1 MQMLLPSLFQDL
13 RYAIRQLRH
22 SPGFALTAIATLAL
36 GIGANIIVFSV
47 LNSLVL
53 HPLHFP
59 DASRL
64 FTVQHTQQ
72 GYISLSYPDYKD
84 LRDRNTTFS
93 DLALFH
99 FARFGLQT
107 KDGTQAVWGNEVSG
121 NYFGMLGVRP
131 ALGRLIGPSDDKNP
145 GASPY
150 LVLSYAC
157 WRDRYASDPQIVG
170 KTVQINNHPYT
181 VLGVT
186 AKNFHGTEKFLW
198 PEMYVPVMNEQ
209 QLDGYDWLNNRGDA
223 STWAIGKLKAGVTP
237 EQATENLNTIA
248 VEMTRENPLED
259 DHLQFKLVK
268 PGLVGDVLSGPV
280 HGFLLGMMV
289 LAGLVLLA
297 ACTNLGSLFAARAT
311 DRSRELAIR
320 VAVGAGRTRILRQL
334 VTESVVISVL
344 GGAVGCLLAI
354 VILQALSDW
363 HLSFGVPMQVV
374 VNPDTWVYVF
384 SCLLSLAAGA
394 FFGLIPARQIWRTNP
409 NLAIKNAANTELGK
423 RKWAGRDL
431 LLATQIALC
440 CILVTSSLVALRGL
454 ARAVRSPLG
463 FNPDHVTQAGFDL
476 QMAGYSGDQAVALK
490 RRLLDEV
497 SHLPG
502 VTAAAYANY
511 TPLGPAYASTD
522 AYPPGTT
529 VFKASNGI
537 SSSYFKISPG
547 YIEASGTQ
555 LLAGREFTWND
566 DAKAPSVVIINQVL
580 AHKLFGDKSA
590 VGQYFPSGDA
600 RGQFQV
606 IGVIQD
612 GKYNSL
618 SEDPTPA
625 LFYPILQNGDSTTT
639 LLVRSQRSPQQMA
652 PEILAALHRVDRHLP
667 IYFLSSWQ
675 DQLAMVLFPAR
686 VATAALGVFGALGIL
701 LAVTGIFGLASY
713 TVSRRMRELGIRIAL
728 GASHRQVL
736 GAALRRPIILL
747 TAGSLV
753 GLVAGIAA
761 SRVLSSI
768 VYQAT
773 PNDPIVLAGVALT
786 MLLVGV
792 LATWI
797 PAQRVLHVDPTKVLR
812 QD

>member
-1 MQMLLPSLFQDL
+1 MQTLIPTTFQDL
-13 RYAIRQLRH
+13 RYAIRKLRH
-22 SPGFALTAIATLAL
+22 SPGFALTAIVTLAL
-36 GIGANIIVFSV
+36 GIGANVVVFSV

-53 HPLHFP
+53 HPMHFLN
-59 DASRL
+59 ANRL
-64 FTVQHTQQ
+64 YTVQHTQQ
-72 GYISLSYPDYKD
+72 GYISISYPDYKD

-93 DLALFH
+93 ELALFH
-99 FARFGLQT
+99 FSRFGLQT

-131 ALGRLIGPSDDKNP
+131 AIGRLIVPSDDKNP

-157 WRDRYASDPQIVG
+157 WRDRYASDPHIVG
-170 KTVQINNHPYT
+170 KTLQIDNHPYT
-181 VLGVT
+181 VLGVA
-186 AKNFHGTEKFLW
+186 AKNFHGTERFLW

-209 QLDGYDWLNNRGDA
+209 QLDGYDWLTNRGDA
-223 STWAIGKLKAGVTP
+223 GTWAIGMLKPGVTP
-237 EQATENLNTIA
+237 QQATGNLNTLA
-248 VEMTRENPLED
+248 VEMTRENPVLD

-297 ACTNLGSLFAARAT
+297 ACTNLGSLFAARAA

-320 VAVGAGRTRILRQL
+320 VAVGAGRARILRQL
-334 VTESVVISVL
+334 LTESIVIAVL
-344 GGAVGCLLAI
+344 GGAAGCLLAV

-363 HLSFGVPMQVV
+363 HLSFGIPMQVV
-374 VNPDTWVYVF
+374 VNPDAGVYVF
-384 SCLLSLAAGA
+384 SFFLSLVAGA
-394 FFGLIPARQIWRTNP
+394 FFGLIPARQIWRTDP
-409 NLAIKNAANTELGK
+409 NLAIKNAANTEVAK
-423 RKWAGRDL
+423 RKWSGRDL
-431 LLATQIALC
+431 LLATQIAVC
-440 CILVTSSLVALRGL
+440 CVLVTSSLVALRGL
-454 ARAVRSPLG
+454 TRAIHSPLG

-476 QMAGYSGDQAVALK
+476 RMAGYSGDQAVALN
-490 RRLLDEV
+490 RRLLDQV

-511 TPLGPAYASTD
+511 TPLGPDYSSTSV
-522 AYPPGTT
+522 YPPGTS

-537 SSSYFKISPG
+537 NSSYFKISPR

-555 LLAGREFTWND
+555 LLAGREFTWSDGAN
-566 DAKAPSVVIINQVL
+566 APSVVIINQVL
-580 AHKLFGDKSA
+580 AHKLFGDKPA
-590 VGQYFPSGDA
+590 VGQFFPNSDGK
-600 RGQFQV
+600 GQYQV
-606 IGVIQD
+606 VGVIED
-612 GKYNSL
+612 GKYNTL
-618 SEDPTPA
+618 AEDPTPA
-625 LFYPILQNGDSTTT
+625 IFYPILQNSDSTTT
-639 LLVRSQRSPQQMA
+639 LLVRSQRSPQQMT
-652 PEILAALHRVDRHLP
+652 PEILAAIRSVDRHLP

-686 VATAALGVFGALGIL
+686 VATTALGVFGALGIL

-713 TVSRRMRELGIRIAL
+713 TVSRRMKELGIRVAL

-747 TAGSLV
+747 GAGSLV
-753 GLVAGIAA
+753 GLLAGIAA
-761 SRVLSSI
+761 SRLLASI

-773 PNDPIVLAGVALT
+773 PNDPLVLAGVALT
-786 MLLVGV
+786 MLLVGA

-797 PAQRVLHVDPTKVLR
+797 PARRVLHVDPTNVLR

>member
-1 MQMLLPSLFQDL
+1 MQTFLATLFQDL

-22 SPGFALTAIATLAL
+22 SPGFALTAIVTLAL
-36 GIGANIIVFSV
+36 GIGANVIVFSV

-59 DASRL
+59 DANRL
-64 FTVQHTQQ
+64 YTVQHTQQ
-72 GYISLSYPDYKD
+72 GEISLSYPDYKD

-99 FARFGLQT
+99 FSRFGLQT

-157 WRDRYASDPQIVG
+157 WHDRYASDPQIVG
-170 KTVQINNHPYT
+170 KTVQIDNHPYT

-186 AKNFHGTEKFLW
+186 AKNFHGTERFLW
-198 PEMYVPVMNEQ
+198 PEMFVPVMNEQ
-209 QLDGYDWLNNRGDA
+209 QLDGYDWLHNRGDSGA
-223 STWAIGKLKAGVTP
+223 WSIGRLKPGITP
-237 EQATENLNTIA
+237 QQATGNLNTIA
-248 VEMTRENPLED
+248 AEMAREHPLED
-259 DHLQFKLVK
+259 DQLQFKLVK
-268 PGLVGDVLSGPV
+268 PGLVGDILSGPV

-320 VAVGAGRTRILRQL
+320 VAVGAGRRRILRQL
-334 VTESVVISVL
+334 LTESIVISVL
-344 GGAVGCLLAI
+344 GGVVGCVLAV

-363 HLSFGVPMQVV
+363 RLSFGIPMQVI

-384 SCLLSLAAGA
+384 SCMLSLAAGA
-394 FFGLIPARQIWRTNP
+394 FFGLIPARQIWRTDP
-409 NLAIKNAANTELGK
+409 NLAIKSAANTELGK

-454 ARAVRSPLG
+454 ARAVHSPLG

-476 QMAGYSGDQAVALK
+476 RMAGYSGDQAVAIK

-497 SHLPG
+497 SRLPG
-502 VTAAAYANY
+502 VTAVAYANY
-511 TPLGPAYASTD
+511 TPLAPDYSNTYV
-522 AYPPGTT
+522 YPPGTT
-529 VFKASNGI
+529 TFKASNGI

-547 YIEASGTQ
+547 YIQASGTR
-555 LLAGREFTWND
+555 LLAGRQFTWND

-590 VGQYFPSGDA
+590 VGKYFPKDDGK
-600 RGQFQV
+600 GQFQV
-606 IGVIQD
+606 IGVIEN
-612 GKYNSL
+612 GKYDTL
-618 SEDPTPA
+618 SEDPTA
-625 LFYPILQNGDSTTT
+625 AIFYPILQNGDSTTT
-639 LLVRSQRSPQQMA
+639 LLVRSQRNPQQMA

-667 IYFLSSWQ
+667 IYFLSSWR
-675 DQLAMVLFPAR
+675 DQLSMVLFPAR
-686 VATAALGVFGALGIL
+686 VATAALGIFGALGIL

-713 TVSRRMRELGIRIAL
+713 TVSRRMKELGIRIAL
-728 GASHRQVL
+728 GASHREVL
-736 GAALRRPIILL
+736 GAALRRPILL
-747 TAGSLV
+747 LGAGSLV

-773 PNDPIVLAGVALT
+773 PNAPLVLIGVALT
-786 MLLVGV
+786 MLLVGA

-797 PAQRVLHVDPTKVLR
+797 PALRVLHVDPTKVLR
-812 QD
+812 DE

>member
-1 MQMLLPSLFQDL
+1 MQTFLASLFQDL

-22 SPGFALTAIATLAL
+22 SPGFALTSIVTLAL
-36 GIGANIIVFSV
+36 GIGANVVVFSV

-59 DASRL
+59 DASL
-64 FTVQHTQQ
+64 LYTVQHTQQ
-72 GYISLSYPDYKD
+72 GFISLSYPDYKD

-93 DLALFH
+93 DLALFR
-99 FARFGLQT
+99 FSRFGLQT

-131 ALGRLIGPSDDKNP
+131 VLGRLIGPSDDKNP

-157 WRDRYASDPQIVG
+157 WRDRYAGDPQIVG
-170 KTVQINNHPYT
+170 RTVQIDSHPYT
-181 VLGVT
+181 VLGV
-186 AKNFHGTEKFLW
+186 ASKNFHGTERFLW

-209 QLDGYDWLNNRGDA
+209 QLDGYDWLKNRGDA
-223 STWAIGKLKAGVTP
+223 GAWAIGKLKSGITSQQAAG
-237 EQATENLNTIA
+237 NLNTIA
-248 VEMTRENPLED
+248 AEMTREHPLED

-311 DRSRELAIR
+311 DRGRELAIR
-320 VAVGAGRTRILRQL
+320 VAVGAGRARILRQL
-334 VTESVVISVL
+334 LTESIVISIL
-344 GGAVGCLLAI
+344 GGAAGCLLAV

-363 HLSFGVPMQVV
+363 HLSFGIPMQVI

-394 FFGLIPARQIWRTNP
+394 FCGSIPARQIWRTDP
-409 NLAIKNAANTELGK
+409 NLTIKSAANTQPGK

-440 CILVTSSLVALRGL
+440 CVLVTSSLVALRGL
-454 ARAVRSPLG
+454 ARAMYSPLG

-476 QMAGYSGDQAVALK
+476 RMAGYNGDQAVAIK

-511 TPLGPAYASTD
+511 TPLGPDYSSTEV
-522 AYPPGTT
+522 YPPGTT
-529 VFKASNGI
+529 VFKSSSGI

-547 YIEASGTQ
+547 YIDASGTR

-566 DAKAPSVVIINQVL
+566 NAKAPSVVIINQVL
-580 AHKLFGDKSA
+580 ARKLFGDKSP
-590 VGQYFPSGDA
+590 VGQYFPKDDGKS
-600 RGQFQV
+600 QFQV
-606 IGVIQD
+606 IGVVED
-612 GKYNSL
+612 GKYNTL
-618 SEDPTPA
+618 AEDPTPA
-625 LFYPILQNGDSTTT
+625 IFFPILQNSDSTTT

-652 PEILAALHRVDRHLP
+652 PEILAAIHRVDRHLP
-667 IYFLSSWQ
+667 IYFLSSWR
-675 DQLAMVLFPAR
+675 DQLSMALFPAR
-686 VATAALGVFGALGIL
+686 VATAALGIFGALGIL
-701 LAVTGIFGLASY
+701 LAITGIFGLASY
-713 TVSRRMRELGIRIAL
+713 TVSRRMKELGIRVAL

-736 GAALRRPIILL
+736 GAALRRPIALL
-747 TAGSLV
+747 SAGSVV

-773 PNDPIVLAGVALT
+773 PNDPLVLLGVALT

-797 PAQRVLHVDPTKVLR
+797 PARRVFHVEPTNVLHDE
-812 QD
+812 

>member
-1 MQMLLPSLFQDL
+1 MQTLIPTTFQDL
-13 RYAIRQLRH
+13 RYAIRKLRH
-22 SPGFALTAIATLAL
+22 SPGFALTAVVTLAL
-36 GIGANIIVFSV
+36 GIGANVVVFSV

-53 HPLHFP
+53 HPMHFP
-59 DASRL
+59 NANRL
-64 FTVQHTQQ
+64 YTVQHTQQ
-72 GYISLSYPDYKD
+72 GYISISYPDYKD

-93 DLALFH
+93 ELALFR
-99 FARFGLQT
+99 FNRFGLQT

-131 ALGRLIGPSDDKNP
+131 ALGRLIVPSDDKNP

-170 KTVQINNHPYT
+170 KTLQIDNHPYT
-181 VLGVT
+181 VLGVA
-186 AKNFHGTEKFLW
+186 AKNFHGTERFLW

-209 QLDGYDWLNNRGDA
+209 QLDGYDWLTNRGDA
-223 STWAIGKLKAGVTP
+223 GTWAIGMLKPGVTP
-237 EQATENLNTIA
+237 QQATGNLNTLA
-248 VEMTRENPLED
+248 VEMTRENPVLD

-297 ACTNLGSLFAARAT
+297 ACTNLGSLFAARAA

-320 VAVGAGRTRILRQL
+320 VAVGAGRARILRQL
-334 VTESVVISVL
+334 LTESIVISVL
-344 GGAVGCLLAI
+344 GGAAGCLLAV

-363 HLSFGVPMQVV
+363 HLSFGIPMQVV
-374 VNPDTWVYVF
+374 VNPDAGVYVF
-384 SCLLSLAAGA
+384 SFFLSLIAGA
-394 FFGLIPARQIWRTNP
+394 FFGLIPARQIWRTDP
-409 NLAIKNAANTELGK
+409 NLAIKNAANTEVAK
-423 RKWAGRDL
+423 RKWSGRDL
-431 LLATQIALC
+431 LLATQIAVC
-440 CILVTSSLVALRGL
+440 CVLVTSSLVALRGL
-454 ARAVRSPLG
+454 TRAIHSPLG
-463 FNPDHVTQAGFDL
+463 FNPGHVTQAGFDL
-476 QMAGYSGDQAVALK
+476 RMAGYSGDQAVALN
-490 RRLLDEV
+490 RRLLDQV

-511 TPLGPAYASTD
+511 TPLGPDYSSTSV
-522 AYPPGTT
+522 YPPGTS

-537 SSSYFKISPG
+537 TSSYFKISPR

-555 LLAGREFTWND
+555 LLAGREFTWSD
-566 DAKAPSVVIINQVL
+566 DAKAQSVVIINQVL
-580 AHKLFGDKSA
+580 AHKLFGDKPA
-590 VGQYFPSGDA
+590 VGQYFPNSDGK
-600 RGQFQV
+600 GQYQV
-606 IGVIQD
+606 VGVIED
-612 GKYNSL
+612 GKYNTL
-618 SEDPTPA
+618 AEDPTPA
-625 LFYPILQNGDSTTT
+625 IFYPILQNADSTTT
-639 LLVRSQRSPQQMA
+639 LLVRSQRSPQQMT
-652 PEILAALHRVDRHLP
+652 PEILAAIRSVDRHLP

-686 VATAALGVFGALGIL
+686 VATTALGVFGALGIL

-713 TVSRRMRELGIRIAL
+713 TVSRRMKELGIRVAL

-747 TAGSLV
+747 GAGSLV
-753 GLVAGIAA
+753 GLLAGIAA
-761 SRVLSSI
+761 SRLLANI

-773 PNDPIVLAGVALT
+773 PNDPLVLAGVALT
-786 MLLVGV
+786 MLLVGA

-797 PAQRVLHVDPTKVLR
+797 PARRVLHVDPTNVLR

>member
-1 MQMLLPSLFQDL
+1 MPTFLASVFQDL

-36 GIGANIIVFSV
+36 GIGANVVVFSV
-47 LNSLVL
+47 LDSLVL
-53 HPLHFP
+53 HPLHLP
-59 DASRL
+59 DANRMY
-64 FTVQHTQQ
+64 TVQHEQQ
-72 GYISLSYPDYKD
+72 GYLSLSYPDYKD

-93 DLALFH
+93 DLALFR
-99 FARFGLQT
+99 FSRFGLQT

-121 NYFGMLGVRP
+121 NYFEMLGIRP

-150 LVLSYAC
+150 LVLSYPC
-157 WRDRYASDPQIVG
+157 WRDRYAGDPQIVG
-170 KTVQINNHPYT
+170 KTVQINNHPYV
-181 VLGVT
+181 VLGVA
-186 AKNFHGTEKFLW
+186 AKSFHGTERFLW
-198 PEMYVPVMNEQ
+198 PEMYVPVMNEN
-209 QLDGYDWLNNRGDA
+209 QLEGDDWLNNRGNA
-223 STWAIGKLKAGVTP
+223 SEWIIGKLKPGVTP
-237 EQATENLNTIA
+237 QQATGNLNTIA

-268 PGLVGDVLSGPV
+268 PGLVGDILSGPV

-311 DRSRELAIR
+311 DRGRELAIR

-334 VTESVVISVL
+334 LTESIVISLL
-344 GGAVGCLLAI
+344 GGAVGCLLAV

-363 HLSFGVPMQVV
+363 HLSFGIPMQVV
-374 VNPDTWVYVF
+374 VNPDIWVYVF

-394 FFGLIPARQIWRTNP
+394 FFGLIPARQIWRTDP
-409 NLAIKNAANTELGK
+409 NLAIKNAASTDLGK

-454 ARAVRSPLG
+454 ARAVHSPLG

-476 QMAGYSGDQAVALK
+476 RMAGYSGDQAVALN

-502 VTAAAYANY
+502 ATAAAYANY
-511 TPLGPAYASTD
+511 TPLGPAYSSTD
-522 AYPPGTT
+522 VYHPGTT

-537 SSSYFKISPG
+537 SSSYFQISPG

-566 DAKAPSVVIINQVL
+566 AAKAPSVVIINQVL
-580 AHKLFGDKSA
+580 AHKLFGGKSA
-590 VGQYFPSGDA
+590 IGRYFPKGD
-600 RGQFQV
+600 GKNQFQV
-606 IGVIQD
+606 VGVVQN
-612 GKYNSL
+612 GKYDTL
-618 SEDPTPA
+618 TEDPKPA
-625 LFYPILQNGDSTTT
+625 IFYPILQNSDSMTT

-675 DQLAMVLFPAR
+675 DQLAMVLFPTR

-713 TVSRRMRELGIRIAL
+713 TVSRRMRELGIRVAL

-747 TAGSLV
+747 SAGSLV

-761 SRVLSSI
+761 SRLLSSI

-773 PNDPIVLAGVALT
+773 PNDPLVLIGVAFT
-786 MLLVGV
+786 MVLVGV

-797 PAQRVLHVDPTKVLR
+797 PARRVLHVDPTKVLR
-812 QD
+812 DE

>member
-1 MQMLLPSLFQDL
+1 MQTFLTSVFQDL
-13 RYAIRQLRH
+13 RYAIRQLLH
-22 SPGFALTAIATLAL
+22 SPGFALTAIITLAL
-36 GIGANIIVFSV
+36 GIGANVVVFSV

-53 HPLHFP
+53 HPLHLP
-59 DASRL
+59 DANRL
-64 FTVQHTQQ
+64 YTVQHAQQ
-72 GYISLSYPDYKD
+72 GYLSLSYPDYKD
-84 LRDRNTTFS
+84 LRDRNTVFS

-99 FARFGLQT
+99 FNRFGLQT

-157 WRDRYASDPQIVG
+157 WRDRYTGDPQIVG
-170 KTVQINNHPYT
+170 KTVQINNHPYV
-181 VLGVT
+181 VLGVA
-186 AKNFHGTEKFLW
+186 AKNFHGTERFLW
-198 PEMYVPVMNEQ
+198 PEMYVPVMNEN
-209 QLDGYDWLNNRGDA
+209 QLEGDDWLNRRGDA
-223 STWAIGKLKAGVTP
+223 SEWIIGKLKPGVTP
-237 EQATENLNTIA
+237 QQATANLTAIA
-248 VEMTRENPLED
+248 AEMTREHPTED

-334 VTESVVISVL
+334 LTESIVLSVL
-344 GGAVGCLLAI
+344 GGAAGCLLA
-354 VILQALSDW
+354 VAVLQSLSNW
-363 HLSFGVPMQVV
+363 HLSFGIPMQVI
-374 VNPDTWVYVF
+374 VNPDPWVYAF
-384 SCLLSLAAGA
+384 SFLLLLAAGA
-394 FFGLIPARQIWRTNP
+394 FFGLLPARQIWRTDP
-409 NLAIKNAANTELGK
+409 NLAIKSGASSELGR
-423 RKWAGRDL
+423 RKWSARDL
-431 LLATQIALC
+431 LLAMQIALC
-440 CILVTSSLVALRGL
+440 CILVTSSLVAVRGL
-454 ARAVRSPLG
+454 ARALHSPLG

-476 QMAGYSGDQAVALK
+476 RMAGYSGDQAVALK

-497 SHLPG
+497 SRLPG

-511 TPLGPAYASTD
+511 TPLGPAYSSTD
-522 AYPPGTT
+522 VYPPGTT

-537 SSSYFKISPG
+537 SSSYFKISPD
-547 YIEASGTQ
+547 YIEASGTH
-555 LLAGREFTWND
+555 LLAGREFTWHD
-566 DAKAPSVVIINQVL
+566 DAKAPRVVVINQLL
-580 AHKLFGDKSA
+580 AHKLFGDKPA
-590 VGQYFPSGDA
+590 VGQYFPTGNGN
-600 RGQFQV
+600 GQFQV
-606 IGVIQD
+606 VGVIQD
-612 GKYNSL
+612 GKYNTL
-618 SEDPTPA
+618 AEDPTPA
-625 LFYPILQNGDSTTT
+625 IFYPILQKGDSTTT
-639 LLVRSQRSPQQMA
+639 LVVRSQRDPQQMV
-652 PEILAALHRVDRHLP
+652 PEILAAVQRVDRHLP

-701 LAVTGIFGLASY
+701 LAVTGIFGVASY
-713 TVSRRMRELGIRIAL
+713 TVSRRMRELGIRVAL

-736 GAALRRPIILL
+736 AAALRRPIILL
-747 TAGSLV
+747 SAGSLV

-761 SRVLSSI
+761 SRLLSSI

-797 PAQRVLHVDPTKVLR
+797 PARRVLHVDPTNVLR

>member
-1 MQMLLPSLFQDL
+1 MQTLIPTTFQDL
-13 RYAIRQLRH
+13 RYAIRKLRH
-22 SPGFALTAIATLAL
+22 SPGFALTAVVTLAL
-36 GIGANIIVFSV
+36 GIGANVVVFSV

-53 HPLHFP
+53 HPMHFP
-59 DASRL
+59 NANRL
-64 FTVQHTQQ
+64 YTVQHTQQ
-72 GYISLSYPDYKD
+72 GYISISYPDYKD

-93 DLALFH
+93 ELALFR
-99 FARFGLQT
+99 FNRFGLQT

-131 ALGRLIGPSDDKNP
+131 ALGRLIVPSDDKNP

-170 KTVQINNHPYT
+170 KTLQIDNHPYT
-181 VLGVT
+181 VLGVA
-186 AKNFHGTEKFLW
+186 AKNFHGTERFLW

-209 QLDGYDWLNNRGDA
+209 QLDGYDWLTNRGDA
-223 STWAIGKLKAGVTP
+223 GTWAIGMLKPGVTP
-237 EQATENLNTIA
+237 QQATGNLNTLA
-248 VEMTRENPLED
+248 VEMTRENPVLD

-297 ACTNLGSLFAARAT
+297 ACTNLGSLFAARAA

-320 VAVGAGRTRILRQL
+320 VAVGAGRARILRQL
-334 VTESVVISVL
+334 LTESIVISVL
-344 GGAVGCLLAI
+344 GGAAGCLLAV

-363 HLSFGVPMQVV
+363 HLSFGIPMQVV
-374 VNPDTWVYVF
+374 VNPDAGVYVF
-384 SCLLSLAAGA
+384 SFFLSLIAGA
-394 FFGLIPARQIWRTNP
+394 FFGLIPARQIWRTDP
-409 NLAIKNAANTELGK
+409 NLAIKNAANTEVAK
-423 RKWAGRDL
+423 RKWSGRDL
-431 LLATQIALC
+431 LLATQIAVC
-440 CILVTSSLVALRGL
+440 CVLVTSSLVALRGL
-454 ARAVRSPLG
+454 TRAIHSPLG

-476 QMAGYSGDQAVALK
+476 RMAGYSGDQAVALN
-490 RRLLDEV
+490 RRLLDQV

-511 TPLGPAYASTD
+511 TPLGPDYSSTSV
-522 AYPPGTT
+522 YPPGTS

-537 SSSYFKISPG
+537 TSSYFKISPR

-555 LLAGREFTWND
+555 LLAGREFTWSD
-566 DAKAPSVVIINQVL
+566 DAKAQSVVIINQVL
-580 AHKLFGDKSA
+580 AHKLFGDKPA
-590 VGQYFPSGDA
+590 VGQYFPNSDGK
-600 RGQFQV
+600 GQYQV
-606 IGVIQD
+606 VGVIED
-612 GKYNSL
+612 GKYNTL
-618 SEDPTPA
+618 AEDPTPA
-625 LFYPILQNGDSTTT
+625 IFYPILQNADSTTT
-639 LLVRSQRSPQQMA
+639 LLVRSQRSPQQMT
-652 PEILAALHRVDRHLP
+652 PEILAAIRSVDRHLP

-686 VATAALGVFGALGIL
+686 VATTALGVFGALGIL

-713 TVSRRMRELGIRIAL
+713 TVSRRMKELGIRVAL

-747 TAGSLV
+747 GAGSLV
-753 GLVAGIAA
+753 GLLAGIAA
-761 SRVLSSI
+761 SRLLASI

-773 PNDPIVLAGVALT
+773 PNDPLVLAGVALT
-786 MLLVGV
+786 MLLVGA

-797 PAQRVLHVDPTKVLR
+797 PARRVLHVDPTNVLR